1 MTKTKWDRV
10 SRKKKNWL
18 TKVQYYREE
27 KRERAEE
34 IASRLENN
42 WVTHDPQENDLR
54 DLVRMEV
61 ILQGLE
67 EHCEL

>member
-10 SRKKKNWL
+10 SRKKNWL
-18 TKVQYYREE
+18 TKVQYHREE

-42 WVTHDPQENDLR
+42 WVTCDPQENDLR

-67 EHCEL
+67 GHCEL